1 MVRYR
6 KHTLPIAILAAAVIV
21 VLFLVPLG
29 EKTALSDRDNLNSIT
44 MQKAL
49 IEVIRKTDRHYYKDI
64 VQREMFEGAI
74 KGALAALDDPYSF
87 YLPPMDQKR
96 EEENLYHARFGGL
109 GIRIYADPDNGFI
122 KIARPLRNTPAM
134 RAGLQAGDYITKVN
148 GEPIHISPRGQTLL
162 EVVDVLRGLIGTEVT
177 ITVQRRGHP
186 EPFDVTLTREEI
198 KIASVEQTMLEDGIG
213 YIKIENFTGR
223 TIEEFRRALDTLL
236 DAEDGTMKAL
246 ILDLRDNP
254 GGLLQAAYDVADAFL
269 AEGIIVSTQGR
280 LNRYNQQYPA
290 TPDTLCPAEVE
301 LIVLVNGYSA
311 SGSEIVAGAI
321 KDSKRGAI
329 LGTKTFGKGVVQ
341 QRFPLQTLN
350 NAGAVSLT
358 ISTYYTPNGTS
369 IHENGIMPNRV
380 VEVSQ
385 LDEITALMR
394 HKMLTGKGKYLKTF
408 VEEWIEQTEKEMG
421 ETPKDFA
428 KLEADLPEL
437 MAMLAENDI
446 TLDIEIVKN
455 DANKLFNANV
465 GIHQLIDLPNDN
477 QLQDA
482 IQLIKT
488 GGIEAILAPAPPET
502 VDL

>member
-6 KHTLPIAILAAAVIV
+6 KHTLPITILAAAVIV

-29 EKTALSDRDNLNSIT
+29 EKTALSDRNDRNIIT
-44 MQKAL
+44 LQKAL
-49 IEVIRKTDRHYYKDI
+49 IEAIRKADVHYYKDI
-64 VQREMFEGAI
+64 DQQEMLQGAI

-87 YLPPMDQKR
+87 YLPPRDQKR
-96 EEENLYHARFGGL
+96 EAENLYHAKFGGL

-148 GEPIHISPRGQTLL
+148 GDSIHIGPGEQTLL
-162 EVVDVLRGLIGTEVT
+162 DVVDVLRGLIGTEVT

-198 KIASVEQTMLEDGIG
+198 EITSVDQTMLGDGIG

-223 TIEEFRRALDTLL
+223 TIEEFKKALKTLL
-236 DAEDGTMKAL
+236 DAEDETMKAL
-246 ILDLRDNP
+246 ILDLRGNP
-254 GGLLQAAYDVADAFL
+254 GGLLQAAYDVADAFI
-269 AEGIIVSTQGR
+269 AEGIIVSTQGQ
-280 LNRYNQQYPA
+280 LDRYNQQYPA

-341 QRFPLQTLN
+341 KRFPLQTLN
-350 NAGAVSLT
+350 NSGAVSLT
-358 ISTYYTPNGTS
+358 VSTYYTPNGTS

-380 VEVSQ
+380 VETSQ

-394 HKMLTGKGKYLKTF
+394 HKMVKGKYLKKF

-421 ETPKDFA
+421 ETPKDFS

-437 MAMLAENDI
+437 MATLAKNDI

-465 GIHQLIDLPNDN
+465 GIYQLIDLPNDN

-482 IQLIKT
+482 LQLIKT
-488 GGIEAILAPAPPET
+488 DGIEPILAPAPPET

>member
-6 KHTLPIAILAAAVIV
+6 KHTLPITILAAAVIV

-29 EKTALSDRDNLNSIT
+29 EKTALSENIIT
-44 MQKAL
+44 LQKVL
-49 IEVIRKTDRHYYKDI
+49 IEVIRKADVNYYKNID
-64 VQREMFEGAI
+64 QEEMLEGAI

-96 EEENLYHARFGGL
+96 EAENLYHAKFGGL
-109 GIRIYADPDNGFI
+109 GIRIYADKGFI
-122 KIARPLRNTPAM
+122 KIARPLSNTPAM
-134 RAGLQAGDYITKVN
+134 RAGLQAGDYITKVD
-148 GEPIHISPRGQTLL
+148 GETIHIGTGEQTLL
-162 EVVDVLRGLIGTEVT
+162 DVVDVLRGIIGTEVT

-186 EPFDVTLTREEI
+186 DPFDVTLTREEI
-198 KIASVEQTMLEDGIG
+198 EIPSVEQTMLGDGIG

-223 TIEEFRRALDTLL
+223 TVEEFRRALDTLL
-236 DAEDGTMKAL
+236 NAEDGTMKAL

-254 GGLLQAAYDVADAFL
+254 GGLLQAAYDVADAFI

-341 QRFPLQTLN
+341 QRFPLRTLN

-369 IHENGIMPNRV
+369 IHEDGIEPNRV
-380 VEVSQ
+380 VGMSE

-394 HKMLTGKGKYLKTF
+394 QKMFIGQHLKKF
-408 VEEWIEQTEKEMG
+408 VEEWIEATEKEIG
-421 ETPKDFA
+421 ETPKDFS

-437 MAMLAENDI
+437 MATLAENDI
-446 TLDIEIVKN
+446 TLDIDIVKK

-488 GGIEAILAPAPPET
+488 GGIEVILAPAPPET

>member
-6 KHTLPIAILAAAVIV
+6 KHTLPITILAAAVIV

-29 EKTALSDRDNLNSIT
+29 EKTALSENIIT
-44 MQKAL
+44 LQKVL
-49 IEVIRKTDRHYYKDI
+49 IEVIRKADVNYYKNID
-64 VQREMFEGAI
+64 QEEMLEGAI

-96 EEENLYHARFGGL
+96 EAENLYHAKFGGL
-109 GIRIYADPDNGFI
+109 GIRIYADKGFI
-122 KIARPLRNTPAM
+122 KIARPLFNTPAM
-134 RAGLQAGDYITKVN
+134 RAGLQAGDYITKVD
-148 GEPIHISPRGQTLL
+148 GEAIHIGTGEQTLL
-162 EVVDVLRGLIGTEVT
+162 DVVDVLRGIIGTEVT

-186 EPFDVTLTREEI
+186 DPFDVTLTREEI
-198 KIASVEQTMLEDGIG
+198 EIPSVEQTMLGDGIG

-223 TIEEFRRALDTLL
+223 TVEEFRRALDTLL
-236 DAEDGTMKAL
+236 NAEDGTMKAL

-254 GGLLQAAYDVADAFL
+254 GGLLQAAYDVADAFI

-341 QRFPLQTLN
+341 QRFPLRTLN

-369 IHENGIMPNRV
+369 IHEDGIEPNRV
-380 VEVSQ
+380 VGMSE

-394 HKMLTGKGKYLKTF
+394 QKMLIGQHLKKF
-408 VEEWIEQTEKEMG
+408 VEEWIEATEKEIG
-421 ETPKDFA
+421 ETPKDFS

-437 MAMLAENDI
+437 MATLAENDI
-446 TLDIEIVKN
+446 TLDIDIVKK

>member
-1 MVRYR
+1 MVHYR
-6 KHTLPIAILAAAVIV
+6 KHTLPITILAAAVIV

-29 EKTALSDRDNLNSIT
+29 EKTALSDRNDRNIIT
-44 MQKAL
+44 LQKAL
-49 IEVIRKTDRHYYKDI
+49 IEVIRKTDVNYYKNID
-64 VQREMFEGAI
+64 QEEMLEGAI
-74 KGALAALDDPYSF
+74 KGALAALDDPYTF

-96 EEENLYHARFGGL
+96 EAENLYHAKFGGL
-109 GIRIYADPDNGFI
+109 GIRIYADKGFI
-122 KIARPLRNTPAM
+122 KIARPLSNTPAM
-134 RAGLQAGDYITKVN
+134 RAGLQAGDYITKVD
-148 GEPIHISPRGQTLL
+148 GEAIHIGTGGQTLL
-162 EVVDVLRGLIGTEVT
+162 DVVDVLRGLIGTEVT

-198 KIASVEQTMLEDGIG
+198 EITSVEQTMLEDGIG

-223 TIEEFRRALDTLL
+223 TVEEFRKALDTLL
-236 DAEDGTMKAL
+236 NADDGTMKAL

-254 GGLLQAAYDVADAFL
+254 GGLLKAAYDVADAFL

-321 KDSKRGAI
+321 KDSKRGVI

-350 NAGAVSLT
+350 NAGAVSVT

-369 IHENGIMPNRV
+369 IHENGVEPNRV
-380 VEVSQ
+380 VGMSE

-394 HKMLTGKGKYLKTF
+394 QKMLAGQHLKKF
-408 VEEWIEQTEKEMG
+408 VEEWIEATEKEIG
-421 ETPKDFA
+421 ETPKDFS
-428 KLEADLPEL
+428 KLEADLPEF
-437 MAMLAENDI
+437 MATLAENDI

-482 IQLIKT
+482 LQLIKT
-488 GGIEAILAPAPPET
+488 DGIEPILAPALPET

>member
-6 KHTLPIAILAAAVIV
+6 KHTLPITILAAAVIV

-29 EKTALSDRDNLNSIT
+29 EKTALSENIIT
-44 MQKAL
+44 LQKVL
-49 IEVIRKTDRHYYKDI
+49 IEVIRKADVNYYKNID
-64 VQREMFEGAI
+64 QEEMLEGAI

-96 EEENLYHARFGGL
+96 EAENLYHAKFGGL
-109 GIRIYADPDNGFI
+109 GIRIYADKGFI
-122 KIARPLRNTPAM
+122 KIARPLSNTPAM
-134 RAGLQAGDYITKVN
+134 RAGLQAGDYITKVD
-148 GEPIHISPRGQTLL
+148 GETIHIGTGEQTLL
-162 EVVDVLRGLIGTEVT
+162 DVVDVLRGIIGTEVT

-186 EPFDVTLTREEI
+186 DPFDVTLTREEI
-198 KIASVEQTMLEDGIG
+198 EIPSVEQTMLGDGIG

-223 TIEEFRRALDTLL
+223 TVEEFRRALDTLL
-236 DAEDGTMKAL
+236 NAEDGTMKAL

-254 GGLLQAAYDVADAFL
+254 GGLLQAAYDVADAFI

-341 QRFPLQTLN
+341 QRFPLRTLN

-369 IHENGIMPNRV
+369 IHEDGIEPNRV
-380 VEVSQ
+380 VGMSE

-394 HKMLTGKGKYLKTF
+394 QKMLIGQHLKKF
-408 VEEWIEQTEKEMG
+408 VEEWIEATEKEIG
-421 ETPKDFA
+421 ETPKDFS

-437 MAMLAENDI
+437 MATLAENDI
-446 TLDIEIVKN
+446 TLDIDIVKK

-488 GGIEAILAPAPPET
+488 GGIEVILAPAPPET

>member
-96 EEENLYHARFGGL
+96 EAENLYHAKFGGL
-109 GIRIYADPDNGFI
+109 GIRIYADKGFI

-134 RAGLQAGDYITKVN
+134 RAGLQAGDYITKVD
-148 GEPIHISPRGQTLL
+148 GEAIHIGTGGQTLL
-162 EVVDVLRGLIGTEVT
+162 DVVDVLRGLIGTEVT

-198 KIASVEQTMLEDGIG
+198 EITSVEQTMLEDGIG

-223 TIEEFRRALDTLL
+223 TVEEFRKALDTLL
-236 DAEDGTMKAL
+236 NADDRTMKAL

-254 GGLLQAAYDVADAFL
+254 GGLLKAAYDVADAFL

-321 KDSKRGAI
+321 KDSKRGVI

-358 ISTYYTPNGTS
+358 VSTYYTPNGTS
-369 IHENGIMPNRV
+369 IHENGVEPNRV
-380 VEVSQ
+380 VGMSEP
-385 LDEITALMR
+385 DEITALMR
-394 HKMLTGKGKYLKTF
+394 QKMLAGQHLKKF
-408 VEEWIEQTEKEMG
+408 VEEWIEATEKEIG
-421 ETPKDFA
+421 ETPKDFS
-428 KLEADLPEL
+428 KLEADLPEF
-437 MAMLAENDI
+437 MATLAENDI

-482 IQLIKT
+482 LQLIKT
-488 GGIEAILAPAPPET
+488 DGIEPILAPAPPET